1 MNKLDNRLTH
11 QLQAYLA
18 TDPADRDV
26 RVGADLLL
34 RLNRNRALHQNILRR
49 PEKMASK
56 LDYELKKHLRIRLD
70 GLTLAQVVGMEKE
83 LLPQVAAVLEDDRT
97 AVHAGR
103 RADHDSL
110 PAEIRAIYDQ
120 GGELYAKMRQ
130 IFETLKQME
139 SQAPCDRYELLCILS
154 ELDSKYRQG
163 WATYDGF
170 TAVEE
175 APAAAPADTAAAPTA
190 GEEAPAAALAATAAA
205 PTAKEVNAARKYLSR
220 SKKRIAT
227 LKGEA
232 AADLLQKMQQR
243 IDLITASGGT
253 FDAAQADALRS
264 LGLNL

>member
-34 RLNRNRALHQNILRR
+34 RLNRNRVLHQNILRR

-83 LLPQVAAVLEDDRT
+83 LLPQVAAVLEADRT

-103 RADHDSL
+103 RADHDLL

-120 GGELYAKMRQ
+120 GGELYTKMRQ

-175 APAAAPADTAAAPTA
+175 APAAAPA
-190 GEEAPAAALAATAAA
+190 ATAAA

-220 SKKRIAT
+220 SKERIAT
-227 LKGEA
+227 LEGEA

-253 FDAAQADALRS
+253 FDAAQAEALRS

>member
-83 LLPQVAAVLEDDRT
+83 LLPQVAAVLEADRT

-120 GGELYAKMRQ
+120 GGELYTKMRQ

-175 APAAAPADTAAAPTA
+175 APAAAPADTAAV
-190 GEEAPAAALAATAAA
+190 

-220 SKKRIAT
+220 SKARIAT